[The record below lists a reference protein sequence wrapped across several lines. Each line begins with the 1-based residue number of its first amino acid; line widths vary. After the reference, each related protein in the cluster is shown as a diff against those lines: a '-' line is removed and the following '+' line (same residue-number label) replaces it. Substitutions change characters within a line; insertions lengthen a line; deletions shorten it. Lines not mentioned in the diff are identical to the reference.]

1 MGITVYQCAPKCV
14 NVLLVS
20 NYYIILILLR
30 REKTAPT
37 LKGIQ
42 KLLTIFSFLIFISF
56 FFVEMSEK
64 LKKIIKTSNMQ
75 VHLTMNL
82 SNLLKLN
89 FCCYLAGLTHLVP
102 NYICSSFKPMNCWTN
117 DVQSQ
122 LNDQQPCKS
131 IFIAYLT
138 FPSSS

>member
-64 LKKIIKTSNMQ
+64 LKKLPICK
-75 VHLTMNL
+75 
-82 SNLLKLN
+82 
-89 FCCYLAGLTHLVP
+89 
-102 NYICSSFKPMNCWTN
+102 YI
-117 DVQSQ
+117 
-122 LNDQQPCKS
+122 
-131 IFIAYLT
+131 
-138 FPSSS
+138 